1 MSMKYV
7 KLFEN
12 WLYEAEEGQT
22 EVKPF
27 DPAKPFETRIVD
39 ITNDDFSKAD
49 EKQKRVIIGSI
60 LAKCFD
66 KSEKVTESKIR
77 VTYFKVDAMKTVGNT
92 GDMYRFDLKSEDGK
106 TAFITCKNGKK
117 LEDAS
122 AFYIVTL
129 SDDEIV
135 SGTYKDEIQPKSG
148 NSKRFILVSNDK
160 GAKGDDFVLNSNW
173 IVYDFNKDAKETT
186 FESTLGN
193 VAALATTK
201 LENVAILKDA
211 NAGKPESLAKAL
223 GYEIPAN
230 YAPGKGVEAGK

>member
-1 MSMKYV
+1 MKYV

-12 WLYEAEEGQT
+12 WLNEAEGEI
-22 EVKPF
+22 KPF
-27 DPAKPFETRIVD
+27 DPNKPFESRVVD
-39 ITNDDFSKAD
+39 ITNEDFSQAD
-49 EKQKRVIIGSI
+49 EKQKRVIIGST

-66 KSEKVTESKIR
+66 KSEKVTDSKIR
-77 VTYFKVDAMKTVGNT
+77 VTYFKVDGMKSVGNT
-92 GDMYRFDLKSEDGK
+92 GDMYRFDLKSENGK
-106 TAFITCKNGKK
+106 SAFITCKDANK

-122 AFYIVTL
+122 AFYIIT
-129 SDDEIV
+129 SPEDEIV
-135 SGTYKDEIQPKSG
+135 TGTYKDEIKPKSG
-148 NSKRFILVSNDK
+148 DTKRFILVSNDK

-186 FESTLGN
+186 FEATLGN

-230 YAPGKGVEAGK
+230 YTPGKGIEAGK